1 MNYGPELKI
10 SSTIFFPKNFLPSRM
25 QSVTQLPIVL
35 EWVNISCFICL
46 KFSSL
51 LSLHVFF
58 LPLVLSLHFT
68 PMKFNWENLC
78 PVIWIWCKQEF
89 RKFVY
94 VFTFHLNSITRPCRR
109 IHLLWSLTLTTIIS
123 NPANYISYKEF

>member
-1 MNYGPELKI
+1 MNYGPELNI

-51 LSLHVFF
+51 LSLHLFF

-78 PVIWIWCKQEF
+78 PVIWIWSKQEF

-94 VFTFHLNSITRPCRR
+94 VITFLLNSVTPLYRR
-109 IHLLWSLTLTTIIS
+109 IHLLWSLTLLTILS